1 MSGPS
6 QFVGAETQLRFAF
19 PRPRRFERDQ
29 FVVSAC
35 NRDSAQAVDSWPD
48 WIGRRLALLGPEGT
62 GKTHLARAWAARTGA
77 RIVND
82 DAADIADLPH
92 GPVLFEDADRRR
104 ADTLLFHLINRA
116 DAGDTLLLTA
126 RTPPRAWAADLP
138 DLRSRLNAL
147 PITVMREPD
156 DAVLE
161 SVLIRFFRERDIRP
175 DAELLSYLLRRIERS
190 VPAAEAIV
198 ARLDVAAD
206 AARRAVNR
214 ALAREIL
221 EDEDNTLD
229 LFE

>member
-6 QFVGAETQLRFAF
+6 QSVGAETQLRFAF
-19 PRPRRFERDQ
+19 PRPRCFERDQ
-29 FVVSAC
+29 FVTAAC
-35 NRDSAQAVDSWPD
+35 NREAAEAIDSWPN
-48 WIGRRLALLGPEGT
+48 WIGKRLAVIGPIGA

-77 RIVND
+77 TIVID
-82 DAADIADLPH
+82 DSADIAALPQ
-92 GPVLFEDADRRR
+92 GPILFEDADRRR
-104 ADTLLFHLINRA
+104 ADTLLFHLIDRA

-147 PITVMREPD
+147 PVTTIREPD

-161 SVLIRFFRERDIRP
+161 RVLIRLFRERDIRP
-175 DAELLSYLLRRIERS
+175 DSELLSYLLRRIERS

>member
-1 MSGPS
+1 MNGLS

-29 FVVSAC
+29 FVVSSC
-35 NRDSAQAVDSWPD
+35 NRAATEAVDSWPN
-48 WIGRRLALLGPEGT
+48 WTERRLALTGPEGA

-77 RIVND
+77 FVVND
-82 DAADIADLPH
+82 DSADIAALPP

-116 DAGDTLLLTA
+116 DSGDTLLLTA
-126 RTPPRAWAADLP
+126 RTLPRAWAADLP

-147 PITVMREPD
+147 PIAAIGEPD

-161 SVLIRFFRERDIRP
+161 GVLIRLFREKDIRP
-175 DAELLSYLLRRIERS
+175 DSELLCYLLRRIERS
-190 VPAAEAIV
+190 VPAAEAVV

-206 AARRAVNR
+206 AYRRAVNR
-214 ALAREIL
+214 TLAREIL